1 MKKLALLVI
10 ILLSFTGSAFSQSSM
25 DEEIFKT
32 LRGNA
37 SMNVVIVVAMLILA
51 GIFFYLFRLDRRL
64 NKLEQEVNEG
74 KKS

>member
-10 ILLSFTGSAFSQSSM
+10 ILISYTGSAFSQSSM

-51 GIFFYLFRLDRRL
+51 GIFFYLFRLDRKL
-64 NKLEQEVNEG
+64 SKLEQEVNEG

>member
-1 MKKLALLVI
+1 
-10 ILLSFTGSAFSQSSM
+10 M

-51 GIFFYLFRLDRRL
+51 GIFFYLFRLDRKL
-64 NKLEQEVNEG
+64 NKLEEEVTEG

>member
-10 ILLSFTGSAFSQSSM
+10 LLISFTGTAFSQSSM

-51 GIFFYLFRLDRRL
+51 GIFFYLFRLDRKL
-64 NKLEQEVNEG
+64 SKLEQEVNEG

>member
-1 MKKLALLVI
+1 MKKFALLVV
-10 ILLSFTGSAFSQSSM
+10 ILLSFAGSAFSQSSM

-51 GIFFYLFRLDRRL
+51 GIFFYLFRLDRKL
-64 NKLEQEVNEG
+64 NKLEEEVTEG

>member
-1 MKKLALLVI
+1 MKKLALLVV
-10 ILLSFTGSAFSQSSM
+10 ILMSFVGSAFSQSSM

-32 LRGNA
+32 IRGNA

-51 GIFFYLFRLDRRL
+51 GIFFYLFRLDRKL

>member
-10 ILLSFTGSAFSQSSM
+10 LLISFTGTAFSQSSM

-51 GIFFYLFRLDRRL
+51 GIFFYLFRLDRKL